1 MDSVTRAVRVM
12 NRPVPQIQLKERRE
26 QVIARLCEAF
36 AQDKLELTEL
46 EMRIDI
52 AHRATTAAELNVLLE
67 DLPAPAAPPAPAP
80 APSAGSRAREAIR
93 ESRTL
98 LALMG
103 GVERRGNWS
112 PGRKNVVI
120 AMMGGADLDF
130 REVDLPPGE
139 TEVFIFAMMGGVDI
153 VVPPDLTVD
162 ASGIAIMGGFG
173 HSSAPR
179 DPERS
184 APVLRI
190 TGFCFMGG
198 VDISVR
204 RRGETAKD
212 ARLRAK
218 EERRRLLDEQRRL
231 GGRE

>member
-1 MDSVTRAVRVM
+1 MD
-12 NRPVPQIQLKERRE
+12 RPVPQVQLKDRRE
-26 QVIARLCEAF
+26 RAIARLCEAF
-36 AQDKLELTEL
+36 AQDHLELGEL
-46 EMRIDI
+46 ETRIDI
-52 AHRATTAAELNVLLE
+52 AHRATSAAELDALLN
-67 DLPAPAAPPAPAP
+67 DLPVPPASVEPLPATAPADTGA
-80 APSAGSRAREAIR
+80 RIREAVR

-98 LALMG
+98 LAFMG

-120 AMMGGADLDF
+120 ALMGGADLDF
-130 REVDLPPGE
+130 RDVELPPGE
-139 TEVFIFAMMGGVDI
+139 TEVFIFAMMGGVDL
-153 VVPPDLTVD
+153 VVPPDLIVD

-179 DPERS
+179 DPAPD

-212 ARLRAK
+212 ARLREK
-218 EERRRLLDEQRRL
+218 EERRRLREQQRRL
-231 GGRE
+231 GGGE

>member
-1 MDSVTRAVRVM
+1 MD
-12 NRPVPQIQLKERRE
+12 RPVPQVQLKERRE
-26 QVIARLCEAF
+26 QAIARLCEAF
-36 AQDKLELTEL
+36 AQDRLELSEL
-46 EMRIDI
+46 ESRIDL
-52 AHRATTAAELNVLLE
+52 AHTATTAAELDVLLQ
-67 DLPAPAAPPAPAP
+67 DLPEPAAAAARPAPAAPT
-80 APSAGSRAREAIR
+80 AGTRALDAIR

-98 LALMG
+98 LAFMG

-153 VVPPDLTVD
+153 VVPPDLIVD

-179 DPERS
+179 EPAQN

-190 TGFCFMGG
+190 NGFCFMGG

-204 RRGETAKD
+204 RRGETARD
-212 ARLRAK
+212 ARLRVR
-218 EERRRLLDEQRRL
+218 EERRRVRDEQKRL
-231 GGRE
+231 RGRE

>member
-1 MDSVTRAVRVM
+1 M
-12 NRPVPQIQLKERRE
+12 NRPVPQVQLKERRE
-26 QVIARLCEAF
+26 RAITRLCEAF
-36 AQDKLELTEL
+36 AQDRLELAEL
-46 EMRIDI
+46 ETRIDI
-52 AHRATTAAELNVLLE
+52 AHRATTAAELDLLVE
-67 DLPAPAAPPAPAP
+67 DLPAPPPAEAATQPRT
-80 APSAGSRAREAIR
+80 AGTRVRDAVR

-98 LALMG
+98 VAFMG

-112 PGRKNVVI
+112 PGRKNIVI

-153 VVPPDLTVD
+153 VVPPELTVD

-179 DPERS
+179 NPPPS

-190 TGFCFMGG
+190 NGFCFMGG

-212 ARLRAK
+212 ARRREK
-218 EERRRLLDEQRRL
+218 EERRRLQDEQRRPR
-231 GGRE
+231 GRE